1 MRIVCAWCGKEIGK
15 KENDDEEVSHGLCE
29 ECFAKL
35 EAKKERETSNKT
47 EPDEG

>member
-15 KENDDEEVSHGLCE
+15 KGNDDEEVSHGLCE

-35 EAKKERETSNKT
+35 EAEKESKTTNGT

>member
-35 EAKKERETSNKT
+35 EAEKESKT
-47 EPDEG
+47 EKETESDKG